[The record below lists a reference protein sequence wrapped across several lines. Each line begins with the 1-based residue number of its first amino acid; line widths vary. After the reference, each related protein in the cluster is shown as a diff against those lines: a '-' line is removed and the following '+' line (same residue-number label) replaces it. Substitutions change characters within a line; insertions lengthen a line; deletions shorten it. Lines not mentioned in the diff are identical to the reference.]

1 MTSFCLRVKAF
12 DGLLRDKQKVRATTP
27 VARHFEYS
35 LRKNTNVKR
44 KKPTE
49 NLTSEL

>member
-12 DGLLRDKQKVRATTP
+12 DGLLRDKQKVRATT
-27 VARHFEYS
+27 VARHFECS
-35 LRKNTNVKR
+35 LRKNTNMKR
-44 KKPTE
+44 KKPKE